1 MSIITQK
8 TLDEY
13 SNDINHHFINLNDY
27 AHSLKATPREDVEE
41 VLRAFE
47 KVRLALDEVEDLV
60 QEAYGY

>member
-1 MSIITQK
+1 MTRITQE

-13 SNDINHHFINLNDY
+13 GNDINHHFINLNNH

-47 KVRLALDEVEDLV
+47 KVRLALDEVEDLI